1 MIDARN
7 HLVGDTLRNG
17 MAVTIRA
24 IRPEDKNKLL
34 RAFKNLDRESVYT
47 RFFHHVS
54 ELTDEDLR
62 RATEI
67 DFDREVALVVTTML
81 GNEEIIIGAGRYL
94 AYEAAD
100 SKRSAEVAF
109 TVEEDYQGLGIAGR
123 VLKHLVQIARQKD
136 VSRFEA
142 TVLAANQSMLRV
154 FAASGLAMEQRRD
167 GTVVEV
173 TLFLDQTAARG

>member
-17 MAVTIRA
+17 MSVTIRA
-24 IRPEDKNKLL
+24 IRPEDKNKLVS
-34 RAFKNLDRESVYT
+34 AFNNLDRESVYT
-47 RFFHHVS
+47 RFFHHVR
-54 ELTDEDLR
+54 ELTEQDLQ

-67 DFDREVALVVTTML
+67 DFDRHVALVVTTML
-81 GNEEIIIGAGRYL
+81 DNEETMIGAGRYV
-94 AYEAAD
+94 AYEAAE

-123 VLKHLVQIARQKD
+123 LLKNLVQIARQKSI
-136 VSRFEA
+136 SRFEA
-142 TVLAANQSMLRV
+142 TVLAGNQPMLRV

-167 GTVVEV
+167 GTTVEV
-173 TLFLDQTAARG
+173 TLFLDKTASQR